1 MTDAKDK
8 LIEKLYHERSVTNAT
23 LDLLLA
29 TLAYNRIC
37 PDCGASLD
45 DCTEESCEDTKAK
58 VLAWVGDLDE
68 LILGENENGC

>member
-1 MTDAKDK
+1 MTEAKDR

-45 DCTEESCEDTKAK
+45 YCTEESCEDTKAK

-68 LILGENENGC
+68 LILGENENGH